1 MSDPYFPM
9 VQEQWAT
16 ILRAYTDFQEK
27 KPVILFDIQAAKI
40 YAYPYHDFKAD
51 LSLRSQALLEEQY
64 TEAVTTGK
72 IVVFVRDNRRRHLV
86 SYTIAPQDAEA

>member
-16 ILRAYTDFQEK
+16 ILRAYADFEEK
-27 KPVILFDIQAAKI
+27 KPVILFDIQAEKI

-51 LSLRSQALLEEQY
+51 LSLRSQALLEQQY
-64 TEAVTTGK
+64 TNAVTAGK
-72 IVVFVRDNRRRHLV
+72 IVVFVRDNRKRQLV
-86 SYTIAPQDAEA
+86 SYTISPQDAEF

>member
-1 MSDPYFPM
+1 MSDPYFSM

-16 ILRAYTDFQEK
+16 LIRAYTDFEEK

-51 LSLRSQALLEEQY
+51 LSPRSQALLEQQY
-64 TEAVTTGK
+64 NEALTAGK
-72 IVVFVRDNRRRHLV
+72 IVVFVRDDRKRKLV
-86 SYTIAPQDAEA
+86 SYTLEP